1 LACRLL
7 ISHTHLLLL
16 HFCFFFQAEDGIRD
30 RNVTGVQTCALPISS
45 AGSWPEDSFCG
56 SSWQSTAGWR
66 SCTPE
71 TLSEGSDHRTE
82 VHSSSAQ
89 TWIPRV
95 SAPSMSRFA
104 PDVRLDR
111 GLDRNTTLA
120 AVSSGV
126 PMRPVGLSPSA

>member
-1 LACRLL
+1 MLCCR
-7 ISHTHLLLL
+7 SPS
-16 HFCFFFQAEDGIRD
+16 AGIGPP
-30 RNVTGVQTCALPISS
+30 TTS

-56 SSWQSTAGWR
+56 SSWQSTAGGR
-66 SCTPE
+66 SCAPE

-104 PDVRLDR
+104 PDVCLDR
-111 GLDRNTTLA
+111 ELDRVTTLA
-120 AVSSGV
+120 AVYSCV
-126 PMRPVGLSPSA
+126 LMLPYC